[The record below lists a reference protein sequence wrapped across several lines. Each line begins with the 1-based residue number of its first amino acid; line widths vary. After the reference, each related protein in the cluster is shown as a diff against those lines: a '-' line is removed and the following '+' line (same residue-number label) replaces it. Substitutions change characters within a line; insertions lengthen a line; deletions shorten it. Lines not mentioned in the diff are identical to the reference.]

1 MTAIHIKSPAL
12 SLRAGKRALTRIREQ
27 GLQPAD
33 VAILPGAAGG
43 PKGLGI
49 QGLDLALF
57 GDWLP
62 RAPRE
67 RTLIGASIGS
77 WRFASACLPDPCAGI
92 RRLGEL
98 YTSQRFAKGV
108 SMAEVSRSCVQL
120 LDDLLEGQ
128 DAAVLDNPLYRLNIV
143 VVRSHGL
150 LQHDHRGKLGLGLS
164 SVIGN
169 NLLSRSRLGRH
180 FDRIILH
187 DARQMPPLGALND
200 FRSHFH
206 ALGEGNLRHALLAS
220 GSIPMVMEA
229 IREIPGLEP
238 GAYRDGGLLD
248 YHLDLPYQADGV
260 VLYPHFTDKVI
271 PGWFDKSLPWRRADR
286 ERLQD
291 VLLLAPSAEYLAG
304 LPHGKLP
311 DRSDFKRYL
320 GDDQGRERYWHKAM
334 AESRRLGDKFSNWS
348 TAVGWASAC
357 NLFNDPARKP
367 SCLCIEPWP
376 CPPCS
381 SVPARRQPWM
391 GKAAR
396 KSTPCSL
403 SSRAA
408 AASSS
413 AMAANTRPSMH
424 ASTCR
429 RNSITWM
436 TRGWSTRPRTS
447 SPARRPRAA

>member
-1 MTAIHIKSPAL
+1 MSAIQIKSPAL
-12 SLRAGKRALTRIREQ
+12 SLRAGKRALARIRER

-33 VAILPGAAGG
+33 VGILPGAAGG
-43 PKGLGI
+43 TKGLGI

-77 WRFASACLPDPCAGI
+77 WRFASACLPDACAGI

-108 SMAEVSRSCVQL
+108 SMAEISRSCVEL
-120 LDDLLEGQ
+120 LDALLAGQ
-128 DAAVLDNPLYRLNIV
+128 DEALLANPLYRLNIV
-143 VVRSHGL
+143 VVKSHGL
-150 LQHDHRGKLGLGLS
+150 LRHDHRGVLGLGLS

-169 NLLSRSRLGRH
+169 NLLNRSRLSRH
-180 FDRIILH
+180 FDRVILH
-187 DARQMPPLGALND
+187 DARQAPPLAALND

-206 ALGEGNLRHALLAS
+206 TLDTGNLRQALLAS

-229 IREIPGLEP
+229 IRDIPGLEP

-248 YHLDLPYQADGV
+248 YHLDLPYDSDGV

-271 PGWFDKSLPWRRADR
+271 PGWFDKGLPWRRGNA

-291 VLLLAPSAEYLAG
+291 VLLLAPSREYLAS

-320 GDDQGRERYWHKAM
+320 GNDSGRERYWRKAM
-334 AESRRLGDKFSNWS
+334 AESARLGDEFLEL
-348 TAVGWASAC
+348 VEHGR
-357 NLFNDPARKP
+357 LGER
-367 SCLCIEPWP
+367 L
-376 CPPCS
+376 
-381 SVPARRQPWM
+381 Q
-391 GKAAR
+391 
-396 KSTPCSL
+396 SL
-403 SSRAA
+403 
-408 AASSS
+408 
-413 AMAANTRPSMH
+413 
-424 ASTCR
+424 
-429 RNSITWM
+429 
-436 TRGWSTRPRTS
+436 
-447 SPARRPRAA
+447 